1 MVITIELI
9 NVVIVEPVHIITN
22 GTPIIIAM
30 ESIFNITNVFTI
42 VVAIEVMILTT
53 AIIKT

>member
-30 ESIFNITNVFTI
+30 ESIFNITNVFT